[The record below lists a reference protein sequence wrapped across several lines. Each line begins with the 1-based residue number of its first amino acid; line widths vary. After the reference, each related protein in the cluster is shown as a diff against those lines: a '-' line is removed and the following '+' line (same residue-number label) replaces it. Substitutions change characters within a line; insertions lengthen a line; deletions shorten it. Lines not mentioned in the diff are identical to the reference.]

1 MSFFSMA
8 GSGVYDLVPKA
19 GSSTGRLVHGAATMG
34 LSVERALSSRS
45 GLTEVELGLR

>member
-1 MSFFSMA
+1 M
-8 GSGVYDLVPKA
+8 YDLVPKA
-19 GSSTGRLVHGAATMG
+19 GSSTAGSSTGRLVPGAATMG